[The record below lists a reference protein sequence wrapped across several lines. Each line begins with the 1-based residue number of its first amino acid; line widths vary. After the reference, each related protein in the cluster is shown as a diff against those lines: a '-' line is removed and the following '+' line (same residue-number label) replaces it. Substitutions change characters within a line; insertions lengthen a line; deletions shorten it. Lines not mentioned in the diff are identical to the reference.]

1 MALNATIYRIEAA
14 IADLDRGVYRTD
26 RLTVA
31 RHPSETA
38 ERLMVRV
45 LAWAMHADDALE
57 FGAGLS
63 DVDEPDLWRRD
74 PTGTIEAWIEVG
86 LPDERRLRRACGRAA
101 EVTAYAYGRG
111 AEIWWR
117 QNATALARLE
127 RLRVALI
134 PPAASAGLGELAAR
148 KLSVQLTGQDG
159 NWLVTDGERA
169 VEIVPDWRT
178 GPRAP

>member
-14 IADLDRGVYRTD
+14 TADLDRGVYRTD

-86 LPDERRLRRACGRAA
+86 LPDERRLRRACGRTAGAAA
-101 EVTAYAYGRG
+101 ERHPHTAA
-111 AEIWWR
+111 AP
-117 QNATALARLE
+117 AR
-127 RLRVALI
+127 RVC
-134 PPAASAGLGELAAR
+134 P
-148 KLSVQLTGQDG
+148 
-159 NWLVTDGERA
+159 
-169 VEIVPDWRT
+169 
-178 GPRAP
+178 